1 MPSPTAPSRLRR
13 LANSATAWH
22 ALSLGA
28 GALLILVLHRD
39 QWFSFDEFAF
49 LLPDGP
55 ELFDA
60 HVGHWSTAPMLI
72 YDAYVALFGIDSY
85 LPWSITIT
93 LLHLGVAHLV
103 WRLCLRAGVAPAIAT
118 AAVAVL
124 VVLGSGGENILWG
137 FQIGYVGAIAFGLL
151 AFLLAW
157 DPARSTARFV
167 AAVAVSVFSLTWSG
181 TSIPLVVATAAVVW
195 WSQGWRRALIAALV
209 PAAVYLTWYAVFALG
224 TGPDT
229 GGFGAQKLFVEMPL
243 FLGVLVV
250 LGFGA
255 VFPLVVP
262 GVLVVIAVVIWL
274 VPTLRRRD
282 LRVAAATPLILA
294 GAAVVF
300 ALLTAFSRA
309 SLSVGSG
316 RAGRY
321 VYFVVVLV
329 LPLLAWA
336 LTRVVARFPR
346 RGIPVALVALIALAG
361 YQGVILGFEAARQ
374 AEIEQH
380 THRVLS
386 AALALHADDPDALDA
401 GRRPDPVWAPDLT
414 LGSLVEL
421 AENRRIGIGDYTP
434 ADRAEARANLSR

>member
-13 LANSATAWH
+13 LAGSATAWH
-22 ALSLGA
+22 ALSLVA
-28 GALLILVLHRD
+28 GAVLILVLHRD
-39 QWFSFDEFAF
+39 QWFFFDEFSF

-55 ELFDA
+55 GLLDA
-60 HVGHWSTAPMLI
+60 HVGHWSTAPTLI
-72 YDAYVALFGIDSY
+72 YDAYVAVFGIDSY

-93 LLHLGVAHLV
+93 ALHLAVAHLV
-103 WRLCLRAGVAPAIAT
+103 WRLCVRAGVAPVIAT

-157 DPARSTARFV
+157 DPTRSTPRFV

-195 WSQGWRRALIAALV
+195 WSQGWRRALVAAAV
-209 PAAVYLTWYAVFALG
+209 PAAIYLAWYAMFATG

-262 GVLVVIAVVIWL
+262 GVLVVIAVGVWL

-282 LRVAAATPLILA
+282 LRVAAAAPLILA

-300 ALLTAFSRA
+300 ALLTAYSRA
-309 SLSVGSG
+309 ALSVGSG

-336 LTRVVARFPR
+336 LTRLVARYPR
-346 RGIPVALVALIALAG
+346 RGIPVAVVALLALAG

-374 AEIEQH
+374 AVIEQH
-380 THRVLS
+380 THRLLS
-386 AALALHADDPDALDA
+386 AALALHEDDPGALDPA
-401 GRRPDPVWAPDLT
+401 RRPDPVWAPDLT
-414 LGSLVEL
+414 LGSLIEL
-421 AENRRIGIGDYTP
+421 ADDGRIGIGDYTD
-434 ADRAEARANLSR
+434 ADRAEALTNLSR

>member
-13 LANSATAWH
+13 LAGSATAWH
-22 ALSLGA
+22 VFSLVA
-28 GALLILVLHRD
+28 GAVLLLVLHRD
-39 QWFSFDEFAF
+39 QWFFFDEFAF

-55 ELFDA
+55 GLLDA
-60 HVGHWSTAPMLI
+60 HVGHWSTAPTLI

-85 LPWSITIT
+85 LPWSLTII
-93 LLHLGVAHLV
+93 LLHLAVAHLV
-103 WRLCLRAGVAPAIAT
+103 WRVCRRAGVSPAIAT
-118 AAVAVL
+118 ATTAVL
-124 VVLGSGGENILWG
+124 IVLGSGGENILWG

-157 DPARSTARFV
+157 DPTRSTGRLV
-167 AAVAVSVFSLTWSG
+167 AAIAVSVFSLTWSG

-195 WSQGWRRALIAALV
+195 WSQGWRRALLAAAI
-209 PAAVYLTWYAVFALG
+209 PGAVYLAWYAMFAVG

-229 GGFGAQKLFVEMPL
+229 GFGAQKLFVEMPL

-262 GVLVVIAVVIWL
+262 GVLVVIAVGVWL

-300 ALLTAFSRA
+300 ALLTAYSRA
-309 SLSVGSG
+309 ALSVGSG

-336 LTRVVARFPR
+336 LTRLVARYPR
-346 RGIPVALVALIALAG
+346 RGIPVALVALLALAG

-380 THRVLS
+380 THRLLS
-386 AALALHADDPDALDA
+386 AALALHEDDPDALDPA
-401 GRRPDPVWAPDLT
+401 RRPDPVWAPDLT
-414 LGSLVEL
+414 LGALVQL
-421 AENRRIGIGDYTP
+421 ADSGRIGTGDYTD
-434 ADRAEARANLSR
+434 ADRAEARVNLSR